1 MTPYLTSAAISA
13 LLVVQPLAA
22 AQDPGQR
29 QHGTHEHGV
38 ASLTLAIEGT
48 VMQVELESPAMNLV
62 GFEHAPTSDA
72 ERKALD
78 DALAVLADWGR
89 LFRVP
94 EEAGCDLAQSEV
106 VAPPGHLGEDGAGGN
121 DREPAK
127 VSGHGHGHGHGHEH
141 EHGHEH
147 ADDHAGAAHAD
158 IRAAYRLDCRDPG
171 ALTRL
176 DLGLFDAFPGTER
189 VRVQFVTPGGQG
201 AVELTPADS
210 VLRF

>member
-38 ASLTLAIEGT
+38 ASLTIAIDGT
-48 VMQVELESPAMNLV
+48 LMQVALESPAMNLV
-62 GFEHAPTSDA
+62 GFEHAPASDA
-72 ERKALD
+72 QRKALE

-94 EEAGCDLAQSEV
+94 EEADCDLVQAEV
-106 VAPPGHLGEDGAGGN
+106 EAPPGHLGEDGAGGT
-121 DREPAK
+121 DRDSARVP
-127 VSGHGHGHGHGHEH
+127 GHGH

-147 ADDHAGAAHAD
+147 EDDHAGAAHAD

-201 AVELTPADS
+201 AVELTPADP

>member
-13 LLVVQPLAA
+13 LLIAQPLAA
-22 AQDPGQR
+22 AQDPGPR
-29 QHGTHEHGV
+29 QHGIHEHGV

-62 GFEHAPTSDA
+62 GFEHAPMSDA

-94 EEAGCDLAQSEV
+94 EEAGCDLEQAEV
-106 VAPPGHLGEDGAGGN
+106 ETPPGHLDEDGAGRT

-127 VSGHGHGHGHGHEH
+127 VPGHGHEH
-141 EHGHEH
+141 GHEQ